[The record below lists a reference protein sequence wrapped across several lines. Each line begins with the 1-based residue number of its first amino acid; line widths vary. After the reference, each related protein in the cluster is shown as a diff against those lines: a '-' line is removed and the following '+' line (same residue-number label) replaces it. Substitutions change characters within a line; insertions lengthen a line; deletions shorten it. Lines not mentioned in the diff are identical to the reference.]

1 MTINWFYIELGIN
14 HVLDYNA
21 LDHLYFLVVLTA
33 PFNLKTIK
41 KLIILVTFFTLGHTF
56 SLILSFFYSIPINS
70 IWIEFLIPITIAF
83 TCLPLI
89 FYSNKTISSNYYDL
103 IISLTTIIFGII
115 HGLGFASFFS
125 KIIIDDASIYNL
137 LEFAIGIEF
146 SQVIIALIVVLFKE
160 TALKFLGFSDKKLQ
174 FTLGFFIFL
183 LSLKMIYNNQPFF

>member
-21 LDHLYFLVVLTA
+21 LDHLYFLVALTA

-183 LSLKMIYNNQPFF
+183 LSLKMIYNNQPFI

>member
-21 LDHLYFLVVLTA
+21 LDHLYFLVALTA

-125 KIIIDDASIYNL
+125 KIIIDNASIYNL